1 MKNLF
6 AYDGGLSRRSFLAA
20 SAAGLCALSLSPLD
34 AMAADAGSWGKI
46 LVLYYSRSGNT
57 RAVAEDIHTKVGGDI
72 FQLKTARPYPE
83 SYDDVVEIAKKE
95 KTSNAR
101 PAYAEPVPDLNSF
114 NTVFIGYPCWWEV
127 SPCRKDHCAL
137 HHARRQRLRRQP
149 QGFEETLPQ
158 GEDSPGPRSTRHGRP
173 QLGGSRQLLAEETGL
188 CALNSFPG
196 FPRTPGRRKRNGT
209 GYPEQNAIPD

>member
-20 SAAGLCALSLSPLD
+20 SAAGLCSLSLSPLD

-57 RAVAEDIHTKVGGDI
+57 RAVAEEIHTKVGGDI

-114 NTVFIGYPCWWEV
+114 NTVFVGYPCWWGTMPMV
-127 SPCRKDHCAL
+127 FFTLLGKYPLAGKTIVLTGAL
-137 HHARRQRLRRQP
+137 SRFTR
-149 QGFEETLPQ
+149 EEATEKIEL
-158 GEDSPGPRSTRHGRP
+158 
-173 QLGGSRQLLAEETGL
+173 LGGKASGSVSKKT
-188 CALNSFPG
+188 SFVVAG
-196 FPRTPGRRKRNGT
+196 ENAGSKERKARELG
-209 GYPEQNAIPD
+209 IPVLTEDEFLEMISD

>member
-34 AMAADAGSWGKI
+34 ALSADAGSWGKI

-57 RAVAEDIHTKVGGDI
+57 RAVAEEIHTKVGGDI

-114 NTVFIGYPCWWEV
+114 NTVFIGYPCWWGTMPMV
-127 SPCRKDHCAL
+127 
-137 HHARRQRLRRQP
+137 
-149 QGFEETLPQ
+149 FFTLLGKYPLA
-158 GEDSPGPRSTRHGRP
+158 GKTIVPFTTH
-173 QLGGSRQLLAEETGL
+173 GGSGFGDSLRDLKRLCPKAKILQGL
-188 CALNSFPG
+188 EVRGTAAHSSEDRVSSWLKKLG
-196 FPRTPGRRKRNGT
+196 FVL
-209 GYPEQNAIPD
+209 

>member
-57 RAVAEDIHTKVGGDI
+57 RAVAEEIHTKVGGDI

-101 PAYAEPVPDLNSF
+101 PAYA
-114 NTVFIGYPCWWEV
+114 
-127 SPCRKDHCAL
+127 
-137 HHARRQRLRRQP
+137 
-149 QGFEETLPQ
+149 
-158 GEDSPGPRSTRHGRP
+158 
-173 QLGGSRQLLAEETGL
+173 
-188 CALNSFPG
+188 
-196 FPRTPGRRKRNGT
+196 
-209 GYPEQNAIPD
+209 

>member
-57 RAVAEDIHTKVGGDI
+57 RAVSVEIHTELCGDI

-114 NTVFIGYPCWWEV
+114 NSLCSHCKLFFLGCWEGMKPWAWHMNSLRDLKRLCPKAKILQGLEV
-127 SPCRKDHCAL
+127 RGTAAHSSEDRVSSWLKKL
-137 HHARRQRLRRQP
+137 
-149 QGFEETLPQ
+149 GFVL
-158 GEDSPGPRSTRHGRP
+158 
-173 QLGGSRQLLAEETGL
+173 
-188 CALNSFPG
+188 
-196 FPRTPGRRKRNGT
+196 
-209 GYPEQNAIPD
+209 

>member
-57 RAVAEDIHTKVGGDI
+57 RAVAEEIHTKVGGDI
-72 FQLKTARPYPE
+72 FQLKTARPYPK

-114 NTVFIGYPCWWEV
+114 NTVFIGYPCWWGTMPMV
-127 SPCRKDHCAL
+127 
-137 HHARRQRLRRQP
+137 
-149 QGFEETLPQ
+149 FFTLLGKYPLP
-158 GEDSPGPRSTRHGRP
+158 ERP
-173 QLGGSRQLLAEETGL
+173 L
-188 CALNSFPG
+188 CPS
-196 FPRTPGRRKRNGT
+196 PRTAAAALATASG
-209 GYPEQNAIPD
+209 I